1 MSAVKREVRSIVM
14 KKSERKVALQ
24 VPVKTK
30 IPVSLE
36 KPKMTFLDVFP
47 FSV

>member
-14 KKSERKVALQ
+14 KKLERKVALQ
-24 VPVKTK
+24 VPVKRK

-47 FSV
+47 FSA